1 MFDPFRLSQDR
12 RGPDTNRVIVAEL
25 TGEARR
31 HAQWRPFTA
40 EEEAAAVTELRALS
54 VGRADLLAEVAGIL
68 QGTSE
73 GELDEPIARSAARLC
88 RQAGA
93 DPKAGPIRRRSRPGS
108 RRAAAARRTPDAR
121 RSPVRDEGLL
131 VLPRRCYGASARSA
145 RARRTYGRIMK
156 TSRDASRV
164 LEGYAKIALR
174 RLWPKAS
181 LCHQRVS

>member
-1 MFDPFRLSQDR
+1 VFDPFRLSQDR

-54 VGRADLLAEVAGIL
+54 AGRADLLAEVAGIL

-93 DPKAGPIRRRSRPGS
+93 DPKAIPAWIQEGRRRS
-108 RRAAAARRTPDAR
+108 ANARRPPF
-121 RSPVRDEGLL
+121 PVRDEGLL